1 MQDKIEKLGDSLI
14 QHGKFNDRIYLM
26 KLADK
31 DYPGIVKRLDDLAQQ
46 NNYTKIFAKVRNKHL
61 DKFLSNDYEQE
72 AHIPDFYADGEKTF
86 FLGKFLDDGRK
97 KIANQERI
105 DKVIQ
110 VAKGKSKIKNSPHL
124 DPQFD
129 YRIAEKAD
137 AEDMVK
143 VYKQVFPTYPFPI
156 HDPDYLCKTMD
167 KNLIYFGIWKDEELI
182 ALSSS
187 EMDRE
192 EKNVEMTDFA
202 TLPEYRGNSFAL
214 YLLDK
219 MEEKMEQLGIDT
231 FYTIARSV
239 SFGMNITF
247 AKMGYK
253 YTGTLKNNTNISGN
267 IESMN
272 VWYKNYQ

>member
-1 MQDKIEKLGDSLI
+1 MQDKVEKLGDSFI

-26 KLADK
+26 KLADQ

-61 DKFLSNDYEQE
+61 KKFLSDDYKQE
-72 AHIPDFYADGEKTF
+72 AYIPDFYADGEKAF
-86 FLGKFLDDGRK
+86 FLGKFLDNKRK

-129 YRIAEKAD
+129 YRIVEKAD

-156 HDPDYLCKTMD
+156 HDPDYIRKTMD
-167 KNLIYFGIWKDEELI
+167 DNLIYFSIWKDEELI

-202 TLPEYRGNSFAL
+202 TLPKYRGNSFAL
-214 YLLDK
+214 FLLDK
-219 MEEKMEQLGIDT
+219 MEGKMEQLRIDT

>member
-1 MQDKIEKLGDSLI
+1 
-14 QHGKFNDRIYLM
+14 M
-26 KLADK
+26 KLADQ
-31 DYPGIVKRLDDLAQQ
+31 DYPGVVKRLEDIAEQ
-46 NNYTKIFAKVRNKHL
+46 NNYIKIFAKVRNKHL

-72 AHIPDFYADGEKTF
+72 AHIPDFYANGEKVF
-86 FLGKFLDDGRK
+86 FLGKFLDDGRM
-97 KIANQERI
+97 KISNQERI

-110 VAKGKSKIKNSPHL
+110 VAKGKSTIKNLHHL

-129 YRIAEKAD
+129 FRITKKAD

-156 HDPDYLCKTMD
+156 HDPDYIRKTMD
-167 KNLIYFGIWKDEELI
+167 DNLIYFGIWKDEELI
-182 ALSSS
+182 ALSST

-214 YLLDK
+214 FLLDK

>member
-1 MQDKIEKLGDSLI
+1 MQDKVEKLGDSFI

-26 KLADK
+26 KLADQ

-61 DKFLSNDYEQE
+61 KKFLSDDYKQE
-72 AHIPDFYADGEKTF
+72 AYIPDFYADGEKAF
-86 FLGKFLDDGRK
+86 FLGKFLDNKRK

-129 YRIAEKAD
+129 YRIVEKAD

-156 HDPDYLCKTMD
+156 HDPDYIRKTMD
-167 KNLIYFGIWKDEELI
+167 DNLIYFSIWKDEELI

-202 TLPEYRGNSFAL
+202 TLPKYRGNSFAL
-214 YLLDK
+214 FLLDK
-219 MEEKMEQLGIDT
+219 MEGKMEQLGIDT